1 MNHNRLHDGALRIV
15 YEDHFFSSFEELPKG
30 ESVAV
35 HEPCRNPYLYEL
47 FELVLLEMLFFVSLQ
62 KVCYRFYFLY
72 LKVEFN

>member
-1 MNHNRLHDGALRIV
+1 MNHNSLHDGALRIF

-35 HEPCRNPYLYEL
+35 YESMSQPIVHEL